1 MLCMTA
7 IGVIKLKCGQLDIV
21 KVNLLWDTHVLKN
34 LNGEILEGPSNCEI
48 TGFLNY
54 KYTHM
59 HSVPHTEHVKTAK
72 LYFGTACN
80 SGEMVKRSAE
90 VNSLI
95 VRSLLMRNLPTIIL
109 GAALRLS

>member
-48 TGFLNY
+48 IHFLNY

-80 SGEMVKRSAE
+80 VGKW
-90 VNSLI
+90 
-95 VRSLLMRNLPTIIL
+95 
-109 GAALRLS
+109 